1 MPFSSAIIYASSALM
16 QMEIERARAEN
27 QIREMEYRIGIEK
40 LYGLQKLNYR
50 GQKPESK
57 ADTNCTQCGAKS
69 FRLTSNHGEWKHVC
83 SYCGSD
89 K

>member
-1 MPFSSAIIYASSALM
+1 MPWYSATYMTSAYLAIS
-16 QMEIERARAEN
+16 QAEAQQKARLA
-27 QIREMEYRIGIEK
+27 EMEYRIGIEK

-50 GQKPESK
+50 SPKPEPK
-57 ADTNCTQCGAKS
+57 LETNCTQCGAKS
-69 FRLTSNHGEWKHVC
+69 FRLTSDHGQWKHIC